1 MFQIVV
7 LRGRRK
13 GFRTLPKVSK
23 TRGGFCSMS
32 KSDGRPGTF
41 EEECGKMMK
50 DAFRVAGAV
59 QENTRDMF
67 IRDVRRSGQR
77 FPKRGCILE
86 YEIFRFS
93 KVILRDRCS
102 TLYDPASLFRGRRS
116 TFDKWSG
123 KNRKAHWY
131 TQLSIFEGCLAEW
144 LRF

>member
-1 MFQIVV
+1 
-7 LRGRRK
+7 
-13 GFRTLPKVSK
+13 
-23 TRGGFCSMS
+23 
-32 KSDGRPGTF
+32 
-41 EEECGKMMK
+41 MMK

-123 KNRKAHWY
+123 KTAKRIGTLNFPFLKDVS
-131 TQLSIFEGCLAEW
+131 QNCFVFDVVNFEN
-144 LRF
+144 